1 MSTQQQKD
9 SQTES
14 QRLDNIEQRLEKVE
28 KLVGK
33 TRTLV
38 GVAIVAYF
46 AGAVLTKRTPPK
58 YLIVESRGSES

>member
-1 MSTQQQKD
+1 MSMQQPKD
-9 SQTES
+9 PQMES

-38 GVAIVAYF
+38 GIAVVAYI
-46 AGAVLTKRTPPK
+46 AGAVLAKRTPPK
-58 YLIVESRGSES
+58 YLIMESRGSES

>member
-1 MSTQQQKD
+1 MSTQQQKV

-14 QRLDNIEQRLEKVE
+14 QRLDEIEQRLEKVE
-28 KLVGK
+28 RVVNK
-33 TRTLV
+33 TRTLI
-38 GVAIVAYF
+38 GVAVVAYI